1 MQEPWARTMKLLAKY
16 VFVTG
21 GVVSGLGKGV
31 VTASLG
37 CLLRS
42 RGVAVTLQKIDPYL
56 NVDAGT
62 INPYEHG
69 EVFVTKDGLET
80 DLDIGH
86 YERFLDQDLGRAN
99 YLTTGQV
106 YWSVIHRE
114 RRGDYLGRTVQVIP
128 HVTEEIKA
136 RVRQALETTGS
147 EVVVVEV
154 GGTVGDIEGL
164 PYFEAIRQLRDEL
177 PREDVAV
184 IHLAY
189 VPILSTTGELKTKPT
204 QHSVKELRAAGI
216 QPDFIVARCPTAF
229 PDHLRQKIALFCDV
243 PGDHVI
249 EDRDLPS
256 IYELP
261 LRLAEEEMDLKLLRR
276 LDLTAQETDLQAW
289 EDFVRRLQNSEGVVR
304 IGIVGKYVELHDAY
318 LSLVEALRHAGAALG
333 VRVDI
338 QWIPAEEVEKAGEEA
353 LAGIQGIIVPGG
365 FGERGIE
372 GKIRAADYARSR
384 GIPFLGICLGMQV
397 AAIAFARAVLGR
409 KNANSTEFDPHTPD
423 PVIDL
428 LPEQTKVKEK
438 GGTMRLGEYPAELVP
453 GSNIQKAYNSRHIH
467 ERHRHR
473 YEFNLRYLDL
483 FARAGFVPSAFSP
496 DGNLVE
502 AVELRDHP
510 WYVAVQFHPEFRS
523 RPLRP
528 HPLFLS
534 FLRACLSS

>member
-1 MQEPWARTMKLLAKY
+1 MKLLAKY

-37 CLLRS
+37 HLLRA

-86 YERFLDQDLGRAN
+86 YERFLDQDLGRPN

-106 YWSVIHRE
+106 YWAVIQRE

-136 RVRQALETTGS
+136 RIRGALEATGS
-147 EVVVVEV
+147 EVIVVEV

-164 PYFEAIRQLRDEL
+164 PYLEAIRQLRDEL
-177 PREDVAV
+177 PREDVVV

-189 VPILSTTGELKTKPT
+189 VPVLSTTGELKTKPT
-204 QHSVKELRAAGI
+204 QHSVKELRAVGI
-216 QPDFIVARCPTAF
+216 QPDFIVARCPTSL
-229 PDHLRQKIALFCDV
+229 PDQLRRKIALFCDV
-243 PGDHVI
+243 PVDHVI

-256 IYELP
+256 IYEVP
-261 LRLAEEEMDLKLLRR
+261 LLLAEEGMDVKLLRR
-276 LDLTAQETDLQAW
+276 LDLEPRENDLRAW
-289 EDFVRRLQNSEGVVR
+289 KDFVHRLKNPERFLR

-333 VRVDI
+333 VGVEI
-338 QWIPAEEVEKAGEEA
+338 HWVSAEQVEKEGEEV
-353 LAGIQGIIVPGG
+353 LAGLQGIIVPGG

-372 GKIRAADYARSR
+372 GKILAADYARRR
-384 GIPFLGICLGMQV
+384 GTPFLGICLGMQV
-397 AAIAFARAVLGR
+397 AAIAFARNVLGK
-409 KNANSTEFDPHTPD
+409 KNANSTEFDPRTPD

-428 LPEQTKVKEK
+428 LPEQTKVREK
-438 GGTMRLGEYPAELVP
+438 GGTMRLGEYPAELAP
-453 GSNIQKAYNSRHIH
+453 GSKIQKAYGLEKVS

-473 YEFNLRYLDL
+473 YEFNPRYLDL
-483 FARAGFVPSAFSP
+483 FFRAGFLPSALSP
-496 DGNLVE
+496 DGRLVE
-502 AVELRDHP
+502 ALELRDHP

-528 HPLFLS
+528 HPLFVS
-534 FLRACLSS
+534 FLRACSSS

>member
-1 MQEPWARTMKLLAKY
+1 MKTLAKY

-37 CLLRS
+37 CLLRA
-42 RGVAVTLQKIDPYL
+42 RGVSVTLQKIDPYL

-86 YERFLDQDLGRAN
+86 YERFLNQDLGRPN

-106 YWSVIHRE
+106 YWSVIQRE

-136 RVRQALETTGS
+136 RIRGALEATGS
-147 EVVVVEV
+147 ELVVVEV

-164 PYFEAIRQLRDEL
+164 PYLEAIRQMRDEL

-216 QPDFIVARCPTAF
+216 QPDFIVARCPLPL
-229 PDHLRQKIALFCDV
+229 PDSLRRKIALFCDV
-243 PGDHVI
+243 PVDHVI

-256 IYELP
+256 IYEVPICLSG
-261 LRLAEEEMDLKLLRR
+261 EELDLKLLRR
-276 LDLTAQETDLQAW
+276 LELAPKESDLAAW
-289 EDFVRRLQNSEGVVR
+289 QDFLRRLKNPERSVR
-304 IGIVGKYVELHDAY
+304 IAIVGKYVELHDAY

-333 VRVDI
+333 AHVEI
-338 QWIPAEEVEKAGEEA
+338 QWIPAERVEKEGEDV
-353 LAGIQGIIVPGG
+353 LGNVQGIIVPGG

-372 GKIRAADYARSR
+372 GKVKAADYARR
-384 GIPFLGICLGMQV
+384 KGTPFLGICLGLQV

-428 LPEQTKVKEK
+428 LPEQSRIQEK
-438 GGTMRLGEYPAELVP
+438 GGTMRLGEYPADLAE
-453 GSNIQKAYNSRHIH
+453 GSKIRAAYGTARIY

-473 YEFNLRYLDL
+473 YEFNPQYVDL
-483 FARAGFVPSAFSP
+483 FSRAGFIPSALSP
-496 DGNLVE
+496 DGKLVE
-502 AVELRDHP
+502 ALELRDHP

-523 RPLRP
+523 RPLQP
-528 HPLFLS
+528 HPLFLA
-534 FLRACLSS
+534 FLQACLSS

>member
-1 MQEPWARTMKLLAKY
+1 MAMLAKY

-37 CLLRS
+37 CLLQA
-42 RGVAVTLQKIDPYL
+42 RGVRVTLQKIDPYL

-69 EVFVTKDGLET
+69 EVFVTQDGLET

-86 YERFLDQDLGRAN
+86 YERFLGQDLSRAN

-106 YWSVIHRE
+106 YWSVIQKE

-136 RVRQALETTGS
+136 RIRGALEATRS
-147 EVVVVEV
+147 ELVVVEV

-164 PYFEAIRQLRDEL
+164 PYLEAIRQMRDEL
-177 PREDVAV
+177 AREDVAV

-216 QPDFIVARCPTAF
+216 QPDFIVARCPIPL
-229 PDHLRQKIALFCDV
+229 PDSLRRKIALFCDV
-243 PGDHVI
+243 PVDHVI

-256 IYELP
+256 LYEVP
-261 LRLAEEEMDLKLLRR
+261 LCLAEEALDRKLLQR
-276 LDLTAQETDLQAW
+276 LDVPSQDGDLQAW
-289 EDFVRRLQNSEGVVR
+289 RDFVQRLQNPETTVR

-318 LSLVEALRHAGAALG
+318 LSIVEALQHAGAALRS
-333 VRVDI
+333 RVEI
-338 QWIPAEEVEKAGEEA
+338 QWIPAERVEKEGEGV
-353 LAGIQGIIVPGG
+353 LASVQGVLVPGG

-372 GKIRAADYARSR
+372 GKIVAADYARRR
-384 GIPFLGICLGMQV
+384 GIPFFGICLGMQV
-397 AAIAFARAVLGR
+397 AAIAFARSVLNR

-423 PVIDL
+423 PVIHL
-428 LPEQTKVKEK
+428 LPEQMQIQEK
-438 GGTMRLGEYPAELVP
+438 GGTMRLGGYPADLPP
-453 GSNIQKAYNSRHIH
+453 GTKTQAAYQATRVH

-473 YEFNLRYLDL
+473 YEFNSRYLEP
-483 FARAGFVPSAFSP
+483 FARAGFVASALSP
-496 DGNLVE
+496 DGRLVE
-502 AVELRDHP
+502 ALELRDHP

-528 HPLFLS
+528 HPLFVA
-534 FLRACLSS
+534 FVRACGSS

>member
-1 MQEPWARTMKLLAKY
+1 MNLLAKY

-37 CLLRS
+37 CLLRA

-86 YERFLDQDLGRAN
+86 YERFLDQDLGRPN

-106 YWSVIHRE
+106 YWSVIQRE

-136 RVRQALETTGS
+136 RIRGALEATGS

-164 PYFEAIRQLRDEL
+164 PYLETIRQMRDEL

-216 QPDFIVARCPTAF
+216 QPDFIVARCPIPL
-229 PDHLRQKIALFCDV
+229 PDSLRQKIALFCDV
-243 PGDHVI
+243 PVDHVV

-256 IYELP
+256 IYEVP
-261 LRLAEEEMDLKLLRR
+261 LCLAEEELDLKLLRR
-276 LDLTAQETDLQAW
+276 LGLEPKESDLWAW
-289 EDFVRRLQNSEGVVR
+289 KEFVRRLQNPENSVR

-333 VRVDI
+333 TRVEI
-338 QWIPAEEVEKAGEEA
+338 SWIPAERVEKHGEEV
-353 LAGIQGIIVPGG
+353 LAEVKGIIVPGG

-372 GKIRAADYARSR
+372 GKVKAADYARR
-384 GIPFLGICLGMQV
+384 RRIPFLGICLGMQV
-397 AAIAFARAVLGR
+397 AAIAFARTVLGR

-428 LPEQTKVKEK
+428 LPEQTKVREK
-438 GGTMRLGEYPAELVP
+438 GGTMRLGEYPADLVP
-453 GSNIQKAYNSRHIH
+453 GSKIHAAYNLARIY

-473 YEFNLRYLDL
+473 YEFNLRYLEL
-483 FARAGFVPSAFSP
+483 FEKAGFVPSALSP
-496 DGNLVE
+496 DGRLVE
-502 AVELRDHP
+502 ALELRDHP

>member
-1 MQEPWARTMKLLAKY
+1 MKPLAKY

-37 CLLRS
+37 CLLRA

-106 YWSVIHRE
+106 YWSVIQRE

-128 HVTEEIKA
+128 HITEEIKT
-136 RVRQALETTGS
+136 RIRWALEATGS

-164 PYFEAIRQLRDEL
+164 PYLEAIRQLRDEL

-184 IHLAY
+184 VHLAY

-204 QHSVKELRAAGI
+204 QHSVKELRAVGI
-216 QPDFIVARCPTAF
+216 QPDFIVARCPV
-229 PDHLRQKIALFCDV
+229 PLPESLRRKLALFCDV
-243 PGDHVI
+243 PVEHVI

-256 IYELP
+256 IYEVP
-261 LRLAEEEMDLKLLRR
+261 LCLAEEGLDLKLLRR
-276 LDLTAQETDLQAW
+276 LDLDQKDSDLRAW
-289 EDFVRRLQNSEGVVR
+289 NDFVRRLKNPENHVR

-318 LSLVEALRHAGAALG
+318 LSIVEALRHAAAALG
-333 VRVDI
+333 TKVEI
-338 QWIPAEEVEKAGEEA
+338 QWISAERVEKEGEQA
-353 LAGIQGIIVPGG
+353 LANVEGVLIPGG

-372 GKIRAADYARSR
+372 GKVWAADYARR
-384 GIPFLGICLGMQV
+384 QGIPFFGICLGMQV
-397 AAIAFARAVLGR
+397 AAIAFARSVLGLKR
-409 KNANSTEFDPHTPD
+409 ANSTEFERHTSD

-428 LPEQTKVKEK
+428 LPEQKQVQEK
-438 GGTMRLGEYPAELVP
+438 GGTMRLGAYPAELAP
-453 GSNIQKAYNSRHIH
+453 GTRVHAAYGLPRIS

-473 YEFNLRYLDL
+473 YEFNMNYLED
-483 FARAGFVPSAFSP
+483 FVRAGFIPAAFSP
-496 DGNLVE
+496 DGRLVE
-502 AVELRDHP
+502 ALELREHR
-510 WYVAVQFHPEFRS
+510 WYVAVQFHPEFQS